1 MGSESSE
8 SGRRQKLKLKEAGTE
23 EGQIVFVQQVI
34 ILSESD
40 FVSFTDASCT
50 EADATHRTVRVVP
63 KDLPRRNDVVNA
75 LKMKDFVIDESVI
88 TIR

>member
-1 MGSESSE
+1 MKSVVFITEKIWGQNP
-8 SGRRQKLKLKEAGTE
+8 QKADDARMKFKEAGTE

-34 ILSESD
+34 IASESD

-63 KDLPRRNDVVNA
+63 KELAAEKRYCERV
-75 LKMKDFVIDESVI
+75 EYE
-88 TIR
+88 